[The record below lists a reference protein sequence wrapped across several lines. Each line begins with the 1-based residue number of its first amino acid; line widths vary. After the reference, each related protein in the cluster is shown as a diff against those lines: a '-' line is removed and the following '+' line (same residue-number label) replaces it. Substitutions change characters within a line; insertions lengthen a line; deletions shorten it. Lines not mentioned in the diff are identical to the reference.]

1 MVTFRS
7 WILAFTVLTATA
19 AQADVFSVH
28 LSAPGVMSGAPEGAS
43 FVAVESFDRVLPG
56 PASFTSNFGGS
67 AISATYNGALQVRGA
82 DQFGGVGDTGQ
93 YIVSATPGSAYNLT
107 FRTSGAVPGV
117 NYFGFALEALDNG
130 NSLTFYRNLHSIG
143 QFSSSDFAALLGPC
157 GTGPYCGNPNTGENR
172 GEPYG
177 FIGFTDQSG
186 FIDQVQFNQAN
197 NGGLFESD
205 NHTVAYVTPGRQAG
219 RIVIPEPAGI
229 ALLAAA
235 LVGLGLYRFARPEG
249 THSSSARLNREN
261 TRS

>member
-93 YIVSATPGSAYNLT
+93 YIVSATPGSAYHLT

-172 GEPYG
+172 SEPYG
-177 FIGFTDQSG
+177 FISFTDQSG